1 VIESLEQEIQTQ
13 KIQIDSI
20 QNYSSISILP
30 MIHLRDQKI
39 VYFLKDYF
47 KNNFL
52 SFNFISFFN
61 KE

>member
-1 VIESLEQEIQTQ
+1 MIESLEQEIQTQ

-20 QNYSSISILP
+20 QNDSNISILP

-47 KNNFL
+47 
-52 SFNFISFFN
+52 
-61 KE
+61 